1 MLWPQ
6 GEVRLPPLLLGTLP
20 DARFSKACGCP
31 RHLTR
36 GKHRLAHGAR
46 LSARRAADS
55 RTGREIRHRRIR
67 ALSARPTPTTEAAT
81 LARTLRS
88 SVGCDFP
95 QRLTPDECEACAA
108 RTAEGVKTA
117 LFIPVPIARTCGPI
131 TALAELKVPEKPL
144 ARASATNIDIR
155 GVKDS
160 LGGFDCGIPLAP
172 RGCKLRG
179 PPNSLRLGC
188 LPFFIVPPESP
199 LTRDSSLRH
208 PNTLLKSE
216 KQRHHRVLLGL
227 RPALTATR
235 SMTG

>member
-1 MLWPQ
+1 MRVSRRHVGAPATSL
-6 GEVRLPPLLLGTLP
+6 VANTALLMGL
-20 DARFSKACGCP
+20 AC
-31 RHLTR
+31 
-36 GKHRLAHGAR
+36 
-46 LSARRAADS
+46 RRAEPPTPEPAARS
-55 RTGREIRHRRIR
+55 VIAEF
-67 ALSARPTPTTEAAT
+67 ALSAPAPTPTTEAAT

-117 LFIPVPIARTCGPI
+117 PFIPVPIARTCGPI

-179 PPNSLRLGC
+179 PPNSLWLGC

-199 LTRDSSLRH
+199 LTQGSSLRH